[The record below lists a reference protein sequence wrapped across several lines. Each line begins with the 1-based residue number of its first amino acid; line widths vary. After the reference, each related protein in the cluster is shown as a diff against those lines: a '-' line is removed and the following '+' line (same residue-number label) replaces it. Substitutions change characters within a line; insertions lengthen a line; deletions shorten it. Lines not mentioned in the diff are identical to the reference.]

1 MATRTL
7 KPKDDSMLAGW
18 ESMPERAPSIL
29 REDTPVVARF
39 LGLLGVFLFAV
50 GVIAVIV
57 PAMGWRYV
65 VGPTWGMVAGTT
77 GLALILFHAFADHD
91 VQYRRLY
98 GFAGVALVLAGA
110 VLRVLPHRTGMGA
123 WFLPYGVPA
132 MALGFLVSLAVLR
145 YETDAF
151 WRGLLLKV
159 LGGFGF
165 AMVALGIA
173 VGLANP
179 AFLAGEG
186 IVLIVLGT
194 FFVGGFIGQQETGS
208 DAGYY
213 SGLALGGIA
222 VLTFAVALLRSLAV
236 RDFFVPAGVS
246 LMGMSVIHM
255 GLALAICSDAPL
267 VVLTRREL
275 AAFFFSPIAYLVML
289 GSIII
294 AAIMYG
300 RFLYFLFMADAQNFP
315 VFEPMV
321 AIYLGETLPII
332 VQLVIVPL
340 MTMRLLSEEKRSGT
354 LEMLLTAPV
363 NESTVVL
370 SKFLAVLI
378 FWLLTW
384 LPYLLFLV
392 ALRVVGGEEFEYRPV
407 LSFALALVATG
418 SGFMAMGLF
427 FSSLTRNQIIAAVLT
442 FVGMMIHLS
451 FILFQ
456 GTFAPGSV
464 WQDIF
469 QYASFYDLWN
479 SAASGNLGPRFLVFH
494 LSATVLFL
502 YLSAKV
508 LEARKWK

>member
-1 MATRTL
+1 
-7 KPKDDSMLAGW
+7 
-18 ESMPERAPSIL
+18 
-29 REDTPVVARF
+29 VVARL
-39 LGLLGVFLFAV
+39 LGLMGVFLLAV

-57 PAMGWRYV
+57 PALGWRYI

-77 GLALILFHAFADHD
+77 GLSLILFHAFADHD
-91 VQYRRLY
+91 VQFRRLY
-98 GFAGVALVLAGA
+98 GFASVALILGGA
-110 VLRVLPHRTGMGA
+110 VLRVLPNRAGIGA

-132 MALGFLVSLAVLR
+132 MALGFLISLAVLR
-145 YETDAF
+145 YETDPF

-165 AMVALGIA
+165 AMLVLGIA
-173 VGLANP
+173 VGLGNP
-179 AFLAGEG
+179 TFLAGEG
-186 IVLIVLGT
+186 IVLIILGT
-194 FFVGGFIGQQETGS
+194 FFVGGFIGQQQAGA
-208 DAGYY
+208 DAAYY
-213 SGLALGGIA
+213 SGIALGGIA
-222 VLTFAVALLRSLAV
+222 ILTFAVALIRSLAV
-236 RDFFVPAGVS
+236 SDFFVPAGIS
-246 LMGMSVIHM
+246 LMAVSVVHM
-255 GLALAICSDAPL
+255 GIALSICSDAPL

-275 AAFFFSPIAYLVML
+275 AAFFFSPIAYLVLL
-289 GSIII
+289 GSIIVAGI
-294 AAIMYG
+294 VFTRIM
-300 RFLYFLFMADAQNFP
+300 LYFFFLDDRGAA
-315 VFEPMV
+315 VFEPIV
-321 AIYLGETLPII
+321 AVYLGESMPVII
-332 VQLVIVPL
+332 QLVVVPL

-370 SKFLAVLI
+370 SKFIAVLI

-384 LPYLLFLV
+384 VPYFLYLV
-392 ALRVVGGEEFEYRPV
+392 ALRVIGGEEFEYRPV
-407 LSFALALVATG
+407 LSFALALIATG

-451 FILFQ
+451 FVLFQ

-479 SAASGNLGPRFLVFH
+479 SAANGNFAPRFLIFH